1 MNSRNPKSKFAKFLT
16 GKGFYMVLAACLV
29 GTGAAAWVAVQQTT
43 DRLTSPNNP
52 DQTPSSSQV
61 QSVQSEPE
69 RGVSRLEEAGK
80 TVEGVPTESSTS
92 SSSQSKPSSSSSQS
106 SAQQGQSSAQSG
118 TSAQQMAQEESQELQ
133 FMLPASGDVL
143 QTFSAG
149 KLVKSKTLGDWR
161 THNGVD
167 IVAEAGTPIKSV
179 ANGTVTKIENDGMW
193 GTVIEVTHEGGL
205 VSVYK
210 GLSDAMSVKEG
221 QEVEIGQ
228 VIGAVAPN
236 FKAEL
241 ADGAHLHFELKQD
254 GEYVDPL
261 TTMDKVQ

>member
-1 MNSRNPKSKFAKFLT
+1 MNRRNPKSKLSKFLT

-29 GTGAAAWVAVQQTT
+29 GTGAAAWVAVEQTT
-43 DRLTSPNNP
+43 NRLTSPNNP
-52 DQTPSSSQV
+52 DQTPSQT

-80 TVEGVPTESSTS
+80 QVEGVPTELSTS
-92 SSSQSKPSSSSSQS
+92 PSSQSKPSSSSSQS
-106 SAQQGQSSAQSG
+106 SAQQGQSSGQSG
-118 TSAQQMAQEESQELQ
+118 TSAQQTAQEESQERQ

-143 QTFSAG
+143 QTFSEG

-167 IVAEAGTPIKSV
+167 IVAEAGTPIKCV
-179 ANGTVTKIENDGMW
+179 ADGTVTKIETDGMW
-193 GTVIEVTHEGGL
+193 GTVVEVTHEGGL

-210 GLSDAMSVKEG
+210 GLSDAMSVEEG
-221 QEVEIGQ
+221 QEVAIGQ
-228 VIGAVAPN
+228 VIGAVAPS
-236 FKAEL
+236 FQAEV

-261 TTMDKVQ
+261 STMDKVQ

>member
-1 MNSRNPKSKFAKFLT
+1 MNRRNPKSKLAKFLT

-29 GTGAAAWVAVQQTT
+29 GTGAAAWVAVEQTT
-43 DRLTSPNNP
+43 NRLTSPNNP
-52 DQTPSSSQV
+52 DQTPSQT

-80 TVEGVPTESSTS
+80 QVEGVPTESSTWQ
-92 SSSQSKPSSSSSQS
+92 SSQSKPSSSSSQS
-106 SAQQGQSSAQSG
+106 SAQQGQSSGQSG
-118 TSAQQMAQEESQELQ
+118 TSAQQTAQEESQELQ

-143 QTFSAG
+143 QTFSEG

-167 IVAEAGTPIKSV
+167 IVAEAGTPIKCV
-179 ANGTVTKIENDGMW
+179 ANGTVTKIETDGMW
-193 GTVIEVTHEGGL
+193 GAVIEVTHEGGL

-210 GLSDAMSVKEG
+210 GLSDAMSVEEG

-228 VIGAVAPN
+228 VIGAVAPS
-236 FKAEL
+236 FQAEV

-261 TTMDKVQ
+261 SAMDKIQ